1 MQSNTITFHISGMHC
16 ASCAANIQ
24 RKLNKTQGVTNAT
37 VNYANATGSAT
48 INDANTKKSV
58 VKAVAGL
65 GYTAHIGADDT
76 DDIVTREQAIELKK
90 LTRTLLLGGILSTL
104 LIIGAMVPVAPEI
117 LKNMY
122 IMAILATPVQFFV
135 GWRFY
140 QGAFSALRN
149 RTTNMDTLIVL
160 GTSVAYFYSL
170 VVVLF
175 NEYLVSQTNLP
186 THIYFETSATI
197 ITLVLL
203 GKYLEARAK
212 GQTNTAIKKLIGL
225 QVKTAHVYRD
235 NQLTDLPLDQVVASD
250 RILVKPGEK
259 IPVDGTIVSGT
270 AYINEGMVT
279 GESLP
284 VTKLVGDNVIGATLN
299 TQSAFEMVVT
309 KIGDD
314 TLLAAIIRMVREA
327 QGSQPQIQK
336 LVDVIAAYFVP
347 TIILI
352 SLFTFAVWIVFGPE
366 PKLLS
371 AITSMIAVLIIACPC
386 ALGLATPT
394 SIMVGIGKG
403 AQKGILIKNANV
415 LEIGDRVDTVILD
428 KTGTL
433 TEGKPSVQE
442 LIFTDTYSIDD
453 QHTLLALIQK
463 AEDQSTHPLATAIT
477 QYIQKLP
484 NFDTNKNNLQLDNV
498 TDFPGAGITAKT
510 STGLLV
516 IGTDILLTQNNVALN
531 QNLIE
536 QATSFAQQ
544 AQTIVHVGYD
554 GTHIAFFG
562 IADSIKLTAAGTVKT
577 LIENKIT
584 PIMITGDN
592 PKTAQQIAT
601 QVGISNFKGRV
612 LPQDKESIVRELQ
625 SQGKVVAMVGDGTN
639 DAPALA
645 AADIGIA
652 MGNGTDV
659 AIATAGITLLR
670 GDIALV
676 PQALKLTRATMHNIR
691 ENLLWAFGYNVILIP
706 VAMGILYPVWH
717 IQLNP
722 MFAAAAMALSS
733 ISVVG
738 NALRLKRI
746 KL

>member
-48 INDANTKKSV
+48 INDANTKKSI

-76 DDIVTREQAIELKK
+76 DDIVAREQAIELKK
-90 LTRTLLLGGILSTL
+90 LIRTLLLGGILSTL

-140 QGAFSALRN
+140 LGAFSTLRN

-259 IPVDGTIVSGT
+259 IPVDGTIVNGT

-415 LEIGDRVDTVILD
+415 LEIGDQVDTVILD

-510 STGLLV
+510 STSLLV

-531 QNLIE
+531 QNLID

-601 QVGISNFKGRV
+601 QVGISNFKARV

-625 SQGKVVAMVGDGTN
+625 SQGKVVAMVGDGIN

-706 VAMGILYPVWH
+706 VAMGILYPIWQ

-733 ISVVG
+733 VSVVG

>member
-1 MQSNTITFHISGMHC
+1 MHC

-48 INDANTKKSV
+48 INDANTKKSI

-76 DDIVTREQAIELKK
+76 DDIVAREQAIELKK
-90 LTRTLLLGGILSTL
+90 LIRTLLLGGILSTL

-140 QGAFSALRN
+140 LGAFSTLRN

-259 IPVDGTIVSGT
+259 IPVDGTIVNGT

-415 LEIGDRVDTVILD
+415 LEIGDQVDTVILD

-510 STGLLV
+510 STSLLV

-531 QNLIE
+531 QNLID

-601 QVGISNFKGRV
+601 QVGISNFKARV

-625 SQGKVVAMVGDGTN
+625 SQGKVVAMVGDGIN

-706 VAMGILYPVWH
+706 VAMGILYPIWQ

-733 ISVVG
+733 VSVVG